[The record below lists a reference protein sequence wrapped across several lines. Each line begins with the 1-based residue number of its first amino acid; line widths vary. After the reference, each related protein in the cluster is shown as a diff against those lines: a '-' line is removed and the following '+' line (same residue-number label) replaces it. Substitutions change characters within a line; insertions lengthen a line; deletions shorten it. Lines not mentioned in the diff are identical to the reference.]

1 MPEPALSSPILA
13 GENVDLRRN
22 NARLWRLLYAAMFAY
37 RCVLSVLGQTVVAR
51 ITLLGDASQY
61 QSGLVSG
68 ELSSRGLD
76 AAIDSNRQV
85 ATELTELVG
94 AIFHSM
100 FGGSPIMINIG
111 FQTIAFVGIVVLLRQ
126 LDPRKRGWVFGLMM
140 LPSFA
145 LWSSVAGKEAIVV
158 FAMGIIGAAIVRLYD
173 HRRVITVGLVAALS
187 IIYLFRDHFLPA
199 ILFILVGTYLSFYAR
214 QRAFLALMGGVF
226 SAALLYLLRDRV
238 DTMAFAILPHF
249 SIRDGVLTRDPYWIE
264 KYDVFTKAPYG
275 MFQSFFGPTIG
286 EALIGPLQLLS
297 FAESAVLVL
306 VLVVLVL
313 RGLRSLPV
321 YSLIMAASTTFWI
334 LFATYPLGIM
344 NSGTAIRYRTGYL
357 MLIFVVV
364 AFLLSRETF
373 IRWSART
380 YQREGKTRQAPG
392 DGMPSDSGT
401 RVLPG

>member
-1 MPEPALSSPILA
+1 MPEPAISSPILA
-13 GENVDLRRN
+13 GETVDLRRD
-22 NARLWRLLYAAMFAY
+22 NARLWGLLYAAMFAY
-37 RCVLSVLGQTVVAR
+37 RCALSFLGQTVIAK

-61 QSGLVSG
+61 QLG
-68 ELSSRGLD
+68 EVPGKLSSRGFD
-76 AAIDSNRQV
+76 SAIVSNRQV

-94 AIFHSM
+94 AIFHRM
-100 FGGSPIMINIG
+100 FAGSPIMINIG
-111 FQTIAFVGIVVLLRQ
+111 YQTIAFVGIVVLLRQ
-126 LDPRKRGWVFGLMM
+126 LEPKNRAWVFGLMM

-158 FAMGIIGAAIVRLYD
+158 WAMGIIGAAIVRLYD
-173 HRRVITVGLVAALS
+173 HRRVITVGFIAALS

-199 ILFILVGTYLSFYAR
+199 ILFIVVGTYLSFYIR
-214 QRAFLALMGGVF
+214 QRAFLALMGGLF

-249 SIRDGVLTRDPYWIE
+249 SNRDGVLTRVPFWIE
-264 KYDVFTKAPYG
+264 KYDVFKKAPYG

-286 EALIGPLQLLS
+286 EASIGPLQLLS
-297 FAESAVLVL
+297 FTESTVLVL
-306 VLVVLVL
+306 VLILLVV

-321 YSLIMAASTTFWI
+321 YSLIMGASTTFWI
-334 LFATYPLGIM
+334 LFANYPLGIM
-344 NSGTAIRYRTGYL
+344 NSGSAIRYRTGYL

-364 AFLLSRETF
+364 AFLMSRETF

-380 YQREGKTRQAPG
+380 YQREGKTRQAP
-392 DGMPSDSGT
+392 DNAVTSDSGT